1 MKVLHIIKKMDKET
15 NRPLGLTQIQPK
27 VNRYMS
33 CCWDFDIEEMKQL
46 IEIADQEMY
55 ATKQR
60 GGNGI
65 TIHKNKIKNDD

>member
-1 MKVLHIIKKMDKET
+1 MDKET

-46 IEIADQEMY
+46 MI
-55 ATKQR
+55 KQF
-60 GGNGI
+60 I
-65 TIHKNKIKNDD
+65 TS

>member
-33 CCWDFDIEEMKQL
+33 CCWDFDIEEMMNKTQMGGL
-46 IEIADQEMY
+46 VETEAPQQA
-55 ATKQR
+55 ATTE
-60 GGNGI
+60 NE
-65 TIHKNKIKNDD
+65 